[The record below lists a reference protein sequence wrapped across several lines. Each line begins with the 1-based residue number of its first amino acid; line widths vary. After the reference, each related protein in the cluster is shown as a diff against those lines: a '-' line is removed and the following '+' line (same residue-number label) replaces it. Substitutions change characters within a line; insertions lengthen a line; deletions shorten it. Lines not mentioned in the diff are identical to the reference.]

1 MVHRNQVLGRSFQ
14 SEYYFGFRQIKP
26 LSFHGIWVKVL
37 GLSHPCNIFQI
48 LLKCLVESNLT
59 WSFDQSRVR
68 VLLLERSNM
77 VKYEKHILVG
87 TYSRNEDLHCSHRSL
102 LDVPEKSPSIR
113 VPSSWSKCNST
124 NFLNIEALMAAMWTF
139 VPTNDMPRMFSSTSC
154 QFENNNKKIIGHSL
168 PSTWVVEN

>member
-1 MVHRNQVLGRSFQ
+1 
-14 SEYYFGFRQIKP
+14 
-26 LSFHGIWVKVL
+26 
-37 GLSHPCNIFQI
+37 
-48 LLKCLVESNLT
+48 
-59 WSFDQSRVR
+59 
-68 VLLLERSNM
+68 M

-154 QFENNNKKIIGHSL
+154 QFENNDKKIIGHSF
-168 PSTWVVEN
+168 PSTSLQQKIKNKVRFNISNLIFVQAKNLKNIQCNMALILFTYCTLNIVVVFLFIMLYPMSLLYSTL

>member
-1 MVHRNQVLGRSFQ
+1 
-14 SEYYFGFRQIKP
+14 
-26 LSFHGIWVKVL
+26 
-37 GLSHPCNIFQI
+37 
-48 LLKCLVESNLT
+48 
-59 WSFDQSRVR
+59 
-68 VLLLERSNM
+68 M

-124 NFLNIEALMAAMWTF
+124 NFLNIEASMAAMSTF

-154 QFENNNKKIIGHSL
+154 QFENNDKKIIGHSF
-168 PSTWVVEN
+168 PSTSLQQKIKNKVRFNISNLIFVQAKNLKNIQCNMALILFTYCTLNIVVVFLFIMLCPCQCLVSHSLVIIVFHSFLKNLIT